1 MNVSKKQFDEFSN
14 NIAQSE
20 KLTLINYIV
29 KSLPRY
35 FLEFLIVSVMILI
48 VLVFTLQEQEI
59 NQIIPFLSLIV
70 IASLRLVPSFNSIS
84 NAFSAQ
90 KSTLPSLNH
99 IFEEFSILK
108 KITQKEKKK

>member
-1 MNVSKKQFDEFSN
+1 MSVKN
-14 NIAQSE
+14 NLMSFQIILLNLK

-35 FLEFLIVSVMILI
+35 FLEFLNCKRYDFNNFS
-48 VLVFTLQEQEI
+48 FTLQGQEI

-70 IASLRLVPSFNSIS
+70 IAALRLVPSFNSIS
-84 NAFSAQ
+84 NALSAQ

-99 IFEEFSILK
+99 IFKEFSILK
-108 KITQKEKKK
+108 KLHKRKKKK